1 MFVSDAC
8 ALNDADHL
16 TVGGA
21 DAVSLAERFG
31 TPLYVMDEEKIR
43 RNCRDFT
50 SAIHTYF
57 HGNGLA
63 YYASKALCCKAICR
77 IAAEEGMGLD
87 VVSGGELYT
96 ALEAGFPAQRI
107 AFHGNNKSEE
117 EILLGVQAGV
127 GRFMVDNADELEAL
141 ESCAKKL
148 HKTVCIHLR
157 LSPGVD
163 AHVHDFIKTGKI
175 DSKFGVAIQTG
186 QAMELV
192 KIALEKK
199 HLQLTGLH
207 CHIGSQI
214 FSEDP
219 FELATE
225 VMIRFMAEVRAQTGL
240 LLHELTLG
248 GGFGVRYV
256 PADDPR
262 PLDTHM
268 KTISHALEQACQNAD
283 FPIPAVF
290 FEPGRYIVASAGVT
304 LYKVGCVKEIPGYRS
319 YTLVD
324 GGMPD
329 NPRYILYG
337 AQYDVTLANK
347 ASLPKDYLTTVAGK
361 CCESGDLIQ
370 ENVLLQ
376 KPHRGDILAVFATG
390 AYNYSMASHYNRLP
404 NPALVL
410 VRNGEPTLA
419 IRRETYADLLRNDL

>member
-8 ALNDADHL
+8 ALNDAGHL

-21 DAVSLAERFG
+21 DTVELAERFG

-50 SAIHTYF
+50 SAINKYF

-77 IAAEEGMGLD
+77 VAAEEGMGLD

-96 ALEAGFPAQRI
+96 ALEAGFPPQRI

-117 EILLGVQAGV
+117 EIFLGVEAGV

-141 ESCAKKL
+141 DACAAKL
-148 HKTVCIHLR
+148 NKTVCIHLR

-186 QAMELV
+186 QAMEL
-192 KIALEKK
+192 IRLALQKK
-199 HLQLTGLH
+199 HVQLTGLH

-214 FSEDP
+214 FSEEP
-219 FELATE
+219 FVLATQ

-240 LLHELTLG
+240 LLQELTLG

-256 PADDPR
+256 PADDPK
-262 PLDTHM
+262 PLDVYM
-268 KTISHALEQACQNAD
+268 QAISSALETTCSD
-283 FPIPAVF
+283 TDLPVPALF
-290 FEPGRYIVASAGVT
+290 FEPGRYIVAAAGVT

-337 AQYDVTLANK
+337 AEYDVTVANK
-347 ASLPKDYLTTVAGK
+347 ASLPKNYLTTLAGK

-370 ENVLLQ
+370 ENILLQ
-376 KPHRGDILAVFATG
+376 KPQRGDIVAVLTTG

-404 NPALVL
+404 NPAMVL
-410 VRNGEPTLA
+410 VRNGEAKPA
-419 IRRETYADLLRNDL
+419 IRRETNQDLLRNDL